1 MTLWLHVG
9 YGPVQ
14 RKKYEKDQK
23 LTLNV
28 VTKLLEAYKSLTLSL
43 GFPEEAFE
51 KAVEEEAEEFHSH
64 RNCHH
69 VWGDSDHDGHEEC
82 LICGLLREDI

>member
-1 MTLWLHVG
+1 MAVISITA
-9 YGPVQ
+9 YG
-14 RKKYEKDQK
+14 KKVSVEYDTDEVTIDQ
-23 LTLNV
+23 
-28 VTKLLEAYKSLTLSL
+28 LLDAYKSLTLSL

-82 LICGLLREDI
+82 QKCGLLREDI